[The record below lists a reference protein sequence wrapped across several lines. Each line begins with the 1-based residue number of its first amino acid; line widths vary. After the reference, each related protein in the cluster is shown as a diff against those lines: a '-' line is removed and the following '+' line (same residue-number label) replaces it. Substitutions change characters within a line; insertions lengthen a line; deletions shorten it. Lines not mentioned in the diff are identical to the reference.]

1 MTHLTKTTA
10 NTRATAKG
18 FTLVELVT
26 VIIVLG
32 VVSIGISGFVRTGV
46 QIYADVTERE
56 QLLSES
62 HFVVERI
69 NRELRL
75 AIPNSSRIMFNSAN
89 TIQCIEF
96 LPAAWTTYYTRLSV
110 MSETTSTSTANIV
123 EFAFNAANF
132 TLNTNEDFAIVYPT
146 SNEDVYDLGHNRRK
160 AIEGCTVNT
169 EDGPGSC
176 NADVSDNG
184 IAELTFNSA
193 FEDLSPASRLYI
205 TRASV
210 SYCAHASGEIYRNE
224 DSINTAQT
232 VYTSGTLMAN
242 NLNNDFTNTLEVP
255 FQVFDATLTR
265 NGLVH
270 ILLTFELNEE
280 IIHFSREV
288 HIPNV
293 P

>member
-1 MTHLTKTTA
+1 MTYLTQATA
-10 NTRATAKG
+10 NTRASAKG

-32 VVSIGISGFVRTGV
+32 VVSIGISGFIRSGV
-46 QIYADVTERE
+46 QIYADVTERD

-75 AIPNSSRIMFNSAN
+75 AVPNSIRVLANSAN

-96 LPAAWTTYYTRLSV
+96 LPAAWATYYTRLSM
-110 MSETTSTSTANIV
+110 MSAPTSTANV
-123 EFAFNAANF
+123 VDFAFNAANF
-132 TLNTNEDFAIVYPT
+132 ILNTDEDFAIVYPT
-146 SNEDVYDLGHNRRK
+146 SNNDVYDLSHNRRK
-160 AIEGCTVNT
+160 AIEGCTVN
-169 EDGPGSC
+169 GSSNC
-176 NADVSDNG
+176 NEFPATNG
-184 IAELTFNSA
+184 IAELTFSSD
-193 FEDLSPASRLYI
+193 FEALSPASRLYI
-205 TRASV
+205 TRSSV

-224 DSINTAQT
+224 DSINTTQI

-242 NLNNDFTNTLEVP
+242 NLNNDFTNTDEAP

-265 NGLVH
+265 NGLVY

-280 IIHFSREV
+280 IIHYSGEV

>member
-1 MTHLTKTTA
+1 M
-10 NTRATAKG
+10 
-18 FTLVELVT
+18 
-26 VIIVLG
+26 
-32 VVSIGISGFVRTGV
+32 
-46 QIYADVTERE
+46 
-56 QLLSES
+56 
-62 HFVVERI
+62 
-69 NRELRL
+69 
-75 AIPNSSRIMFNSAN
+75 
-89 TIQCIEF
+89 
-96 LPAAWTTYYTRLSV
+96 
-110 MSETTSTSTANIV
+110 
-123 EFAFNAANF
+123 
-132 TLNTNEDFAIVYPT
+132 
-146 SNEDVYDLGHNRRK
+146 
-160 AIEGCTVNT
+160 
-169 EDGPGSC
+169 
-176 NADVSDNG
+176 
-184 IAELTFNSA
+184 
-193 FEDLSPASRLYI
+193 
-205 TRASV
+205 